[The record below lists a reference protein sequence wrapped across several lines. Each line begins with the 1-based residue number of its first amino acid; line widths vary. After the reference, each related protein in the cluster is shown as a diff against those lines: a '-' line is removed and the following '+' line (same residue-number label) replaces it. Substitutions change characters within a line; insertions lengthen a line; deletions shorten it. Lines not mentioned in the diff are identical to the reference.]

1 MGNIK
6 VIAFT
11 LGNEEYGLNIE
22 YVQSIERLNQITRV
36 PNVPKYV
43 KGLINLRGNVI
54 PIIDLKC
61 KLDLGDA
68 QYSENSRVIIVK
80 FEEIEL
86 GLIVEK
92 TNNVINVES
101 EAIEAAASSG
111 FNTDYFEGIAK
122 YEGRLIILLKI
133 EELIKTEADDSDIM
147 D

>member
-11 LGNEEYGLNIE
+11 LGNEGYGLNIDH
-22 YVQSIERLNQITRV
+22 VLSIERLTHITRV

-54 PIIDLKC
+54 PIIDLQS
-61 KLDLGDA
+61 KLELGDC
-68 QYSENSRVIIVK
+68 QYTEYSRLIIVK
-80 FEEIEL
+80 YEEIEL

-92 TNNVINVES
+92 TSNVINVDTD
-101 EAIEAAASSG
+101 AIETAASSG
-111 FNTDYFEGIAK
+111 VNTDFFEGIAK

-133 EELIKTEADDSDIM
+133 QELIKSEADDTAVED
-147 D
+147 